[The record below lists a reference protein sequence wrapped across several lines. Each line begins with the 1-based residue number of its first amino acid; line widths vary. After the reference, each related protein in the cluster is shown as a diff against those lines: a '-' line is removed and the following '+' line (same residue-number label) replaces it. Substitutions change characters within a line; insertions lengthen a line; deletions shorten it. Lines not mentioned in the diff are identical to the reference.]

1 MCRGSQKFDWIF
13 KTRRAMHF
21 LICKQFIE
29 YTTNRKIFYY
39 ILVSSFAPF
48 ASFASFASSSFAS
61 SSSSSFASSS
71 SSSFASSSSSSFAS
85 SSSSSSSSSSCS
97 ESDMKISK
105 REDQMFYFYLY
116 LFFRV

>member
-61 SSSSSFASSS
+61 SSSSFA
-71 SSSFASSSSSSFAS
+71 

>member
-1 MCRGSQKFDWIF
+1 MCRGYQKFDWIF

-61 SSSSSFASSS
+61 SSSSFSSS
-71 SSSFASSSSSSFAS
+71 SSSFASSSSSSS
-85 SSSSSSSSSSCS
+85 SSFSSSSSSSCS

>member
-48 ASFASFASSSFAS
+48 ASFASFAPFASFAS
-61 SSSSSFASSS
+61 FA
-71 SSSFASSSSSSFAS
+71 
-85 SSSSSSSSSSCS
+85 SSSSSSSSCS

>member
-61 SSSSSFASSS
+61 SSSSFA
-71 SSSFASSSSSSFAS
+71 SSSSSFAS

>member
-61 SSSSSFASSS
+61 SSSSFASS
-71 SSSFASSSSSSFAS
+71 SSSFASSSSSSS
-85 SSSSSSSSSSCS
+85 SSSFSSSSSSSCS

>member
-48 ASFASFASSSFAS
+48 ASFASFAPFASFASFAS
-61 SSSSSFASSS
+61 SSSSSFA
-71 SSSFASSSSSSFAS
+71 
-85 SSSSSSSSSSCS
+85 SSSSSSSSSCS

>member
-61 SSSSSFASSS
+61 SSSSFASSS
-71 SSSFASSSSSSFAS
+71 SSSFASSSSSSS
-85 SSSSSSSSSSCS
+85 SSFSSSSSSSCS

>member
-1 MCRGSQKFDWIF
+1 
-13 KTRRAMHF
+13 MHF

-71 SSSFASSSSSSFAS
+71 SSSSSSF
-85 SSSSSSSSSSCS
+85 SSSSSSSCS

>member
-61 SSSSSFASSS
+61 SSSSFASSS
-71 SSSFASSSSSSFAS
+71 SSSSSSF
-85 SSSSSSSSSSCS
+85 SSSSSSSCS
-97 ESDMKISK
+97 ESDMKISN

>member
-61 SSSSSFASSS
+61 SSSSFASS
-71 SSSFASSSSSSFAS
+71 SSSFASSSSSSS
-85 SSSSSSSSSSCS
+85 SSFSSSSSSSCS

>member
-39 ILVSSFAPF
+39 MVSSFAPF

-61 SSSSSFASSS
+61 SSSSFASSS
-71 SSSFASSSSSSFAS
+71 SSSFA

>member
-39 ILVSSFAPF
+39 MVSSFAPF

-61 SSSSSFASSS
+61 SSSSFASSS
-71 SSSFASSSSSSFAS
+71 SSFA